1 MARPTVF
8 GRWATDAVYNAIA
21 GLAPTVTPGVTP
33 VRVVPPAGV
42 REQGIIPGLGVPSQ
56 YLNWLLENVTANVE
70 FLFARVYQND
80 EDHWYETAKLRQTL
94 YPLHHGFP
102 YNTAPADWTE
112 FRGLYR
118 ESAADDAAWVIPLR
132 GIPVGSEIVSVQ
144 ARVDT
149 NNAARGATP
158 KARMDLVRYQGNRLV
173 SGAINPL
180 TLEGALD
187 GVWETV
193 TGGFAP
199 PGPYYVEF
207 PGLAGQTIAGWNTNS
222 FFIQD
227 NSEYGIRIWAGT
239 DAGGHVPDKFFGVYV
254 AWNDFGPRSGG

>member
-8 GRWATDAVYNAIA
+8 ARWATDTFFAAIA

-33 VRVVPPAGV
+33 TRVTPSVGA
-42 REQGIIPGLGVPSQ
+42 RAQGFIPGLGFPAQ
-56 YLNWLLENVTANVE
+56 HANWLLENLSANVE
-70 FLFARVYQND
+70 FLFNTVYQPD
-80 EDHWYETAKLRQTL
+80 EEHWYETAKLKQSL
-94 YPLHHGFP
+94 YPLHHGFAWNGP
-102 YNTAPADWTE
+102 PSDWSE

-118 ESAADDAAWVIPLR
+118 ESTVDDAAWVIPLR
-132 GIPVGSEIVSVQ
+132 GIPVGSEVVSVQ
-144 ARVDT
+144 ARVST

-173 SGAINPL
+173 NAGINPL
-180 TLEGALD
+180 TLEGAVD

-193 TGGFAP
+193 TGGFP
-199 PGPYYVEF
+199 SPGPYFVEF
-207 PGLAGQTIAGWNTNS
+207 PALVGETVAGWNTNS

-239 DAGGHVPDKFFGVYV
+239 DAAGHVPDKFYGVYV
-254 AWNDFGPRSGG
+254 AWYDFGPRSGG